1 MSEARSDDGFK
12 ASPNDIK
19 HNERK
24 RATAPGFNPRDLK
37 LEGDENI
44 ASIQTTAPGP
54 TGDIA
59 SMAASV
65 VQLHERR
72 WGHKIIEYGAVYQN
86 KLSRSWYS
94 LFLNQLVVTISD
106 IPR

>member
-1 MSEARSDDGFK
+1 MPEARSDDGFK

-37 LEGDENI
+37 LEGDEQI

-54 TGDIA
+54 SGDVA

-72 WGHKIIEYGAVYQN
+72 WGHKIIEYGTVHQYKVSQTQC
-86 KLSRSWYS
+86 Y
-94 LFLNQLVVTISD
+94 LFLSQWG
-106 IPR
+106 